1 MPARINSNYWSATK
15 NSNDFKPFTINSADV
30 TAGAGGIL
38 AGAAL
43 FGVSKYV
50 EKQLQNSSSSD
61 EVLGNIV
68 TKNSEFV
75 SSTKTESE
83 KPAPADASKL
93 GNFLPNTNLLNIL
106 ANQNQI
112 LQILCSGLLS
122 SSLSASQSVEEN
134 KNVNPNDKSK
144 AEANQEAI
152 VRRENLYSQ
161 PFTVRGR
168 VKIDQKTGYWTD
180 PYTGKLYN
188 VLTGDRIFESD
199 LVSSKAETHTN
210 TNAGSGSVVSADV
223 NFKEVLKSQASINS
237 EISKYISTIGENQ
250 KIYNQNLIKVAE
262 NSAKLVDSTKNYS
275 QAMRDGLSGVKLN
288 ADVKVR
294 NTLDASLS
302 IDRPVEISLPASYA
316 ENQKI
321 LSENSTKTLEIY
333 KEKAEYDKTSVAIK
347 DLDGNTIAK
356 ASPREIALSRQAVQA
371 RTYTDENNFEL
382 DNEALDLFDLPMPNF
397 KDLFDTEL
405 PSKTL
410 LKDVNNG

>member
-1 MPARINSNYWSATK
+1 MPARINSNYWPDPK
-15 NSNDFKPFTINSADV
+15 NSNDFKPITINPADT
-30 TAGAGGIL
+30 TAAAGGVV
-38 AGAAL
+38 AGLAL
-43 FGVSKYV
+43 FAVSKYV

-68 TKNSEFV
+68 TKNSEIV
-75 SSTKTESE
+75 SSAKTESE

-112 LQILCSGLLS
+112 LQILCYGLLS
-122 SSLSASQSVEEN
+122 SSLSVSQSTEED
-134 KNVNPNDKSK
+134 KAVDTNDKSK

-152 VRRENLYSQ
+152 VRRENLYNQ
-161 PFTVRGR
+161 PFTVKGR
-168 VKIDQKTGYWTD
+168 VIKDSNGLWLDPITQKF
-180 PYTGKLYN
+180 YN
-188 VLTGDRIFESD
+188 PLTGDRISESD

-210 TNAGSGSVVSADV
+210 TNAGSGSAVSADV
-223 NFKEVLKSQASINS
+223 NFKEVLKSQADINS

-262 NSAKLVDSTKNYS
+262 NSAKLVDSTKGYS

-302 IDRPVEISLPASYA
+302 IDHPVEISLPASYA

-410 LKDVNNG
+410 LKDIK

>member
-1 MPARINSNYWSATK
+1 MPARINSNFWSAPK
-15 NSNDFKPFTINSADV
+15 NSNDFKPFTINSADI
-30 TAGAGGIL
+30 TAGAGGIV

-43 FGVSKYV
+43 FGISKYV

-68 TKNSEFV
+68 IKNSEVV

-112 LQILCSGLLS
+112 LQILCYGLLS
-122 SSLSASQSVEEN
+122 SSLPASQLTKDD
-134 KNVNPNDKSK
+134 KNVDTNDKSK

-152 VRRENLYSQ
+152 VRRENLYNQ
-161 PFTVRGR
+161 PFTIKGR
-168 VKIDQKTGYWTD
+168 VIKDSNGFWLDPITQKF
-180 PYTGKLYN
+180 YN
-188 VLTGDRIFESD
+188 PINGDRIFEND
-199 LVSSKAETHTN
+199 LTSFKTETHTN
-210 TNAGSGSVVSADV
+210 TNVGSGSAVSADV
-223 NFKEVLKSQASINS
+223 NFKEVLKSQANINS

-250 KIYNQNLIKVAE
+250 KVYNQNLE
-262 NSAKLVDSTKNYS
+262 KLVTNSKGYS
-275 QAMRDGLSGVKLN
+275 QAIKEGLAGVKLD
-288 ADVKVR
+288 AKVDVKNRV
-294 NTLDASLS
+294 DASLNL
-302 IDRPVEISLPASYA
+302 DRPVEISLPASYT

-410 LKDVNNG
+410 LKDVE

>member
-1 MPARINSNYWSATK
+1 MPARINSNFWSAPK
-15 NSNDFKPFTINSADV
+15 NSNDFKPFTINSADI
-30 TAGAGGIL
+30 TAGAGGIV

-43 FGVSKYV
+43 FGLSKYV

-68 TKNSEFV
+68 TKNSEVV

-83 KPAPADASKL
+83 KPASADASKL

-112 LQILCSGLLS
+112 LQILCYGLLS
-122 SSLSASQSVEEN
+122 SSLPASQLTKDD
-134 KNVNPNDKSK
+134 KNVDTNDKSK

-152 VRRENLYSQ
+152 VRRENLYNQ
-161 PFTVRGR
+161 PFTIKGR
-168 VKIDQKTGYWTD
+168 VIKDSNGFWLDPITQKF
-180 PYTGKLYN
+180 YN
-188 VLTGDRIFESD
+188 PINGDRIFESD
-199 LVSSKAETHTN
+199 LTSFKTEIHTN
-210 TNAGSGSVVSADV
+210 TNAGSGSAVSADV
-223 NFKEVLKSQASINS
+223 NFKEVLKSQANINS

-250 KIYNQNLIKVAE
+250 KVYNQNLE
-262 NSAKLVDSTKNYS
+262 KLVTNSKGYS
-275 QAMRDGLSGVKLN
+275 QAIKEGLAGVKLD
-288 ADVKVR
+288 AKVDVKNRV
-294 NTLDASLS
+294 DASLS
-302 IDRPVEISLPASYA
+302 LDRPVEISLPASYA

>member
-1 MPARINSNYWSATK
+1 MPARINSNYWSVSK

-30 TAGAGGIL
+30 TAGAGGII

-43 FGVSKYV
+43 FGLSKYV

-68 TKNSEFV
+68 TKNNEVV
-75 SSTKTESE
+75 SSAKTESE
-83 KPAPADASKL
+83 KPTPADASKL

-112 LQILCSGLLS
+112 LQILCYGLLS
-122 SSLSASQSVEEN
+122 SSLPASQLTKDDE
-134 KNVNPNDKSK
+134 NVNTNDKSK

-161 PFTVRGR
+161 PFTIKGR
-168 VKIDQKTGYWTD
+168 VIKDSNGFLLDPITQKF
-180 PYTGKLYN
+180 YN
-188 VLTGDRIFESD
+188 PLTGDRIFESD
-199 LVSSKAETHTN
+199 LTSLKAETHTN
-210 TNAGSGSVVSADV
+210 TNAGSGSAVSTDV
-223 NFKEVLKSQASINS
+223 NFKEVLKSQANINS

-262 NSAKLVDSTKNYS
+262 NSAKLVDSTKGYS

-347 DLDGNTIAK
+347 DLDGNTITK

-410 LKDVNNG
+410 LKDVK

>member
-1 MPARINSNYWSATK
+1 MPAHINSNYWSAPK
-15 NSNDFKPFTINSADV
+15 NSNDFKPITINPADA
-30 TAGAGGIL
+30 TAAAGGVV
-38 AGAAL
+38 AGLAL

-68 TKNSEFV
+68 TKNSEVV

-83 KPAPADASKL
+83 KPTPADVSKL

-134 KNVNPNDKSK
+134 KHVNPNDKSK

-161 PFTVRGR
+161 PFTIKGR
-168 VKIDQKTGYWTD
+168 VIKDSNGFWLDPITQKF
-180 PYTGKLYN
+180 YN
-188 VLTGDRIFESD
+188 PINGDRIFESD
-199 LVSSKAETHTN
+199 LISSKAETHTN
-210 TNAGSGSVVSADV
+210 TNAGSGSAVSADV
-223 NFKEVLKSQASINS
+223 NFKEVLKSQANINS

-250 KIYNQNLIKVAE
+250 KVYNQNLE
-262 NSAKLVDSTKNYS
+262 KLVINSKGYS
-275 QAMRDGLSGVKLN
+275 QAIKEGLAGVKLD
-288 ADVKVR
+288 AKVDVKNRV
-294 NTLDASLS
+294 DASLS
-302 IDRPVEISLPASYA
+302 LDHPVEISLPASYA

-410 LKDVNNG
+410 LKDVE

>member
-15 NSNDFKPFTINSADV
+15 NSNDFKPITINSADV

-43 FGVSKYV
+43 FGLSKYV

-68 TKNSEFV
+68 TKNSEVV

-152 VRRENLYSQ
+152 VKRENLYNQ

-188 VLTGDRIFESD
+188 VLTGDRIFERD
-199 LVSSKAETHTN
+199 LVSSNAETHTN

-262 NSAKLVDSTKNYS
+262 NSAKLVDSTKGYS

-410 LKDVNNG
+410 LKDVE

>member
-1 MPARINSNYWSATK
+1 MPARINSNYWSAPK
-15 NSNDFKPFTINSADV
+15 NSNDFKPITINPADATA
-30 TAGAGGIL
+30 TAGGVVAGL
-38 AGAAL
+38 AL

-68 TKNSEFV
+68 TKNSEVV
-75 SSTKTESE
+75 SSVKTESE

-112 LQILCSGLLS
+112 LQILCYGLLS
-122 SSLSASQSVEEN
+122 SSLPASQLTKDD
-134 KNVNPNDKSK
+134 KNVDTNDKSK

-161 PFTVRGR
+161 PFTIKGR
-168 VKIDQKTGYWTD
+168 VIKDSNGFWLDPITQKF
-180 PYTGKLYN
+180 YN
-188 VLTGDRIFESD
+188 PLTGDRIFESD
-199 LVSSKAETHTN
+199 LTSLKAETHTN
-210 TNAGSGSVVSADV
+210 TNAGSGSAISTDV
-223 NFKEVLKSQASINS
+223 NFKEVLKSQANINS

-250 KIYNQNLIKVAE
+250 KVYNQNLE
-262 NSAKLVDSTKNYS
+262 KLVTNSRGYS
-275 QAMRDGLSGVKLN
+275 QAIKEGLAGVKLD
-288 ADVKVR
+288 AKVDVKNRV
-294 NTLDASLS
+294 DASLS
-302 IDRPVEISLPASYA
+302 LDHPVEISLPASYA

-405 PSKTL
+405 PSTTL
-410 LKDVNNG
+410 LKDVK

>member
-1 MPARINSNYWSATK
+1 MPARINSNFWSAPK
-15 NSNDFKPFTINSADV
+15 NSNDFKPFTINSADI
-30 TAGAGGIL
+30 TAGAGGVV

-43 FGVSKYV
+43 FGLSKYV

-68 TKNSEFV
+68 TKNSEVV
-75 SSTKTESE
+75 SSAKTESE

-112 LQILCSGLLS
+112 LQILCYGLLS
-122 SSLSASQSVEEN
+122 SSLPASQLA
-134 KNVNPNDKSK
+134 KDDKTADTNDKSK

-161 PFTVRGR
+161 PFTIKGR
-168 VKIDQKTGYWTD
+168 VIKDSNGFWLD
-180 PYTGKLYN
+180 PITQKLYN
-188 VLTGDRIFESD
+188 PINGDRIFESD

-210 TNAGSGSVVSADV
+210 TNAGSGSAVSADV
-223 NFKEVLKSQASINS
+223 NFKEVLKSQANINS

-250 KIYNQNLIKVAE
+250 KVYNQNLE
-262 NSAKLVDSTKNYS
+262 KLVTNSKGYS
-275 QAMRDGLSGVKLN
+275 QAIKEGLAGVKLD
-288 ADVKVR
+288 AKVDVKNRV
-294 NTLDASLS
+294 DASLS
-302 IDRPVEISLPASYA
+302 LDHPVEISLPASYA
-316 ENQKI
+316 GNQKI

-347 DLDGNTIAK
+347 DLDGNTITN

-410 LKDVNNG
+410 LKDVK

>member
-1 MPARINSNYWSATK
+1 MPARIDSNYWSATK
-15 NSNDFKPFTINSADV
+15 NSNDFKPITINSADV

-43 FGVSKYV
+43 FGLSKYV

-68 TKNSEFV
+68 VKNSEVV
-75 SSTKTESE
+75 SSAKTESE
-83 KPAPADASKL
+83 KPAPADVSKL

-112 LQILCSGLLS
+112 LQILCYGLLS
-122 SSLSASQSVEEN
+122 SSLPASQLTKDD
-134 KNVNPNDKSK
+134 KNVNTNDKSK

-161 PFTVRGR
+161 PFTIKGR
-168 VKIDQKTGYWTD
+168 VIKDSNGFWLDPITQKF
-180 PYTGKLYN
+180 YN
-188 VLTGDRIFESD
+188 PITGDRIFESD
-199 LVSSKAETHTN
+199 LISLKAETHTN
-210 TNAGSGSVVSADV
+210 TNAGSGSAVSTDV
-223 NFKEVLKSQASINS
+223 NFKEVLKSQANINS

-250 KIYNQNLIKVAE
+250 KVYNQNLE
-262 NSAKLVDSTKNYS
+262 KLVVNSKGYS
-275 QAMRDGLSGVKLN
+275 QAIKEGLAGVKLD
-288 ADVKVR
+288 AKVDVKNRV
-294 NTLDASLS
+294 DASLS
-302 IDRPVEISLPASYA
+302 LDRPVEISLPASYT

-410 LKDVNNG
+410 LKDVK

>member
-1 MPARINSNYWSATK
+1 MPARINSNYWSAPK

-30 TAGAGGIL
+30 TAGAGGIV

-68 TKNSEFV
+68 TKNSEVV
-75 SSTKTESE
+75 SSVKTESE

-112 LQILCSGLLS
+112 LQILCYGLLS
-122 SSLSASQSVEEN
+122 SSLPTSQLTKDD
-134 KNVNPNDKSK
+134 KNVDTNDKSK

-161 PFTVRGR
+161 PFTIKGR
-168 VKIDQKTGYWTD
+168 VIKDSNGFWLD
-180 PYTGKLYN
+180 PITHKFYN
-188 VLTGDRIFESD
+188 PITGDRIFESD
-199 LVSSKAETHTN
+199 LTSLKAETHTN
-210 TNAGSGSVVSADV
+210 TNAGSGSAVSTDV
-223 NFKEVLKSQASINS
+223 NFKEVLKSQANINS

-250 KIYNQNLIKVAE
+250 KVYNQNLE
-262 NSAKLVDSTKNYS
+262 KLVVNSKGYS
-275 QAMRDGLSGVKLN
+275 QAIKEGLAGVKLD
-288 ADVKVR
+288 AKVDVKNRV
-294 NTLDASLS
+294 DASLS
-302 IDRPVEISLPASYA
+302 LDRPVEISLPASYT

>member
-1 MPARINSNYWSATK
+1 MPARINSNFWSAPK
-15 NSNDFKPFTINSADV
+15 NSNDFKPITINSADV

-43 FGVSKYV
+43 FGLSKYV

-68 TKNSEFV
+68 VKNSEVV
-75 SSTKTESE
+75 SSAKTESE
-83 KPAPADASKL
+83 KPAPADVSKL

-112 LQILCSGLLS
+112 LQILCYGLLS
-122 SSLSASQSVEEN
+122 SSLPASQLTKDD
-134 KNVNPNDKSK
+134 KNVNTNDKSK

-161 PFTVRGR
+161 PFTIKGR
-168 VKIDQKTGYWTD
+168 VIKDSNGFWLDPITQKF
-180 PYTGKLYN
+180 YN
-188 VLTGDRIFESD
+188 PITGDRIFESD
-199 LVSSKAETHTN
+199 LISLKAETHTN
-210 TNAGSGSVVSADV
+210 TNAGSGSAVSTDV
-223 NFKEVLKSQASINS
+223 NFKEVLKSQANINS

-250 KIYNQNLIKVAE
+250 KVYNQNLE
-262 NSAKLVDSTKNYS
+262 KLVVNSKGYS
-275 QAMRDGLSGVKLN
+275 QAIKEGLAGVKLD
-288 ADVKVR
+288 AKVDVKNRV
-294 NTLDASLS
+294 DASLS
-302 IDRPVEISLPASYA
+302 LDRPVEISLPASYT

-410 LKDVNNG
+410 LKDVK

>member
-1 MPARINSNYWSATK
+1 MPARINSNFWSAPK
-15 NSNDFKPFTINSADV
+15 NSNDFKPFTINSADI
-30 TAGAGGIL
+30 TAGAGGIV

-43 FGVSKYV
+43 FGISKYV

-68 TKNSEFV
+68 IKNSEVV

-83 KPAPADASKL
+83 KPASADASKL

-112 LQILCSGLLS
+112 LQILCYGLLS
-122 SSLSASQSVEEN
+122 SSLPASQLTKDD
-134 KNVNPNDKSK
+134 KNVNTNDKSK

-161 PFTVRGR
+161 PFTIKGR
-168 VKIDQKTGYWTD
+168 VIKDSNGFWLD
-180 PYTGKLYN
+180 PITQKLYN
-188 VLTGDRIFESD
+188 PINGDRIFEND

-210 TNAGSGSVVSADV
+210 INAGSGSSVSADV
-223 NFKEVLKSQASINS
+223 NFKEVLKSQTNINS

-250 KIYNQNLIKVAE
+250 KVYNQNLE
-262 NSAKLVDSTKNYS
+262 KLVTNSRGYS
-275 QAMRDGLSGVKLN
+275 QAIKEGLAGVKLD
-288 ADVKVR
+288 AKVDVKNRV
-294 NTLDASLS
+294 DASLS
-302 IDRPVEISLPASYA
+302 LDRPVEISLPASYA

-410 LKDVNNG
+410 LKDVK

>member
-1 MPARINSNYWSATK
+1 MPARINSNYWSDPK
-15 NSNDFKPFTINSADV
+15 NSNDFKPITINPADA
-30 TAGAGGIL
+30 TAAAGGVV
-38 AGAAL
+38 AGLAL
-43 FGVSKYV
+43 FAVSKYV

-68 TKNSEFV
+68 TKNSEIV
-75 SSTKTESE
+75 SSAKTESE

-112 LQILCSGLLS
+112 LQILCYGLLS
-122 SSLSASQSVEEN
+122 SSLSVSQSTEED
-134 KNVNPNDKSK
+134 KAVDTNDKSK

-152 VRRENLYSQ
+152 VRRENLYNQ
-161 PFTVRGR
+161 PFTVKGR
-168 VKIDQKTGYWTD
+168 VIKDSNGLWLDPITQKF
-180 PYTGKLYN
+180 YN
-188 VLTGDRIFESD
+188 PLTGDRISESD

-210 TNAGSGSVVSADV
+210 TNAGSGSAVSADV
-223 NFKEVLKSQASINS
+223 NFKEVLKSQADINS

-262 NSAKLVDSTKNYS
+262 NSAKLVDSTKGYS

-410 LKDVNNG
+410 LKDIK

>member
-15 NSNDFKPFTINSADV
+15 NSNDFKPITINSADV

-43 FGVSKYV
+43 FGLSKYV

-68 TKNSEFV
+68 TKNSEVV

-152 VRRENLYSQ
+152 VKRENLYNQ

-188 VLTGDRIFESD
+188 VLTGDRIFERD
-199 LVSSKAETHTN
+199 LVSSNAETHTN

-262 NSAKLVDSTKNYS
+262 NSAKLVDSTKGYS

-333 KEKAEYDKTSVAIK
+333 KEKADYDKTSVVIK
-347 DLDGNTIAK
+347 DLDGNTIAN
-356 ASPREIALSRQAVQA
+356 ASPREINLSRQAAQA

-382 DNEALDLFDLPMPNF
+382 DNDALDLFDLPMPNF

-410 LKDVNNG
+410 LKDVK

>member
-1 MPARINSNYWSATK
+1 MPARINSNFWSAPK
-15 NSNDFKPFTINSADV
+15 ISNDFKPFTINSADV
-30 TAGAGGIL
+30 TAGAGGIV

-43 FGVSKYV
+43 FGISKYV

-68 TKNSEFV
+68 TKNSEVV
-75 SSTKTESE
+75 SSTQTESD

-112 LQILCSGLLS
+112 LQILCYGLLS
-122 SSLSASQSVEEN
+122 SSLPASQLAKED
-134 KNVNPNDKSK
+134 KNVDISDKSK

-161 PFTVRGR
+161 PFTIKGR
-168 VKIDQKTGYWTD
+168 VIKDSNGFWLDPITQKF
-180 PYTGKLYN
+180 YN
-188 VLTGDRIFESD
+188 PINGDRIFESD
-199 LVSSKAETHTN
+199 LTSFKTETHTN
-210 TNAGSGSVVSADV
+210 TNAGSGSAVSADV
-223 NFKEVLKSQASINS
+223 NFKEVLKSQANINS

-250 KIYNQNLIKVAE
+250 KVYNQNLE
-262 NSAKLVDSTKNYS
+262 KLVTNSKGYS
-275 QAMRDGLSGVKLN
+275 QAIKEGLAGVKLD
-288 ADVKVR
+288 AKVDVKNRV
-294 NTLDASLS
+294 DASLNL
-302 IDRPVEISLPASYA
+302 DRPVEISLPASYT

-410 LKDVNNG
+410 LKDVK

>member
-1 MPARINSNYWSATK
+1 MPARINSNFWSAPK
-15 NSNDFKPFTINSADV
+15 NSNDFKPFTINSADI
-30 TAGAGGIL
+30 TAGAGGIV

-43 FGVSKYV
+43 FGISKYV

-68 TKNSEFV
+68 IKNSEVV

-112 LQILCSGLLS
+112 LQILCYGLLS
-122 SSLSASQSVEEN
+122 SSLPASQLTKDD
-134 KNVNPNDKSK
+134 KNVDTNDKSK

-152 VRRENLYSQ
+152 VRRENLYNQ
-161 PFTVRGR
+161 PFTIKGR
-168 VKIDQKTGYWTD
+168 VIKDSNGFWLDPITQKF
-180 PYTGKLYN
+180 YN
-188 VLTGDRIFESD
+188 PINGDRIFESD
-199 LVSSKAETHTN
+199 LTSFKTEIHTN
-210 TNAGSGSVVSADV
+210 TNAGSGSAVSADV
-223 NFKEVLKSQASINS
+223 NFKEVLKSQANINS

-250 KIYNQNLIKVAE
+250 KVYNQNLE
-262 NSAKLVDSTKNYS
+262 KLVTNSKGYS

-333 KEKAEYDKTSVAIK
+333 REKSEYDKTSVAIK
-347 DLDGNTIAK
+347 DLDGNTIAN

-371 RTYTDENNFEL
+371 RTFTDENNFEL

>member
-1 MPARINSNYWSATK
+1 MPARINSNFWSAPK
-15 NSNDFKPFTINSADV
+15 NSNDFKPITINPADA
-30 TAGAGGIL
+30 TAAAGGVV
-38 AGAAL
+38 AGLAL

-68 TKNSEFV
+68 TKNSEIV
-75 SSTKTESE
+75 SSVKTEGE

-122 SSLSASQSVEEN
+122 SSLSAYQSVEEN

-199 LVSSKAETHTN
+199 LISSNAETHTN

-382 DNEALDLFDLPMPNF
+382 DNEALDLFDLPIPNF

-410 LKDVNNG
+410 LKDVK

>member
-1 MPARINSNYWSATK
+1 MMPARINSNYWSATK
-15 NSNDFKPFTINSADV
+15 NSNDFKPITINSADV

-38 AGAAL
+38 AGIAL
-43 FGVSKYV
+43 FGLSKYV

-68 TKNSEFV
+68 VKNSEVV
-75 SSTKTESE
+75 SSAKTESE
-83 KPAPADASKL
+83 KPAPADVSKL

-112 LQILCSGLLS
+112 LQILCYGLLS
-122 SSLSASQSVEEN
+122 SSLPASQLTKDD
-134 KNVNPNDKSK
+134 KNVNTNDKSK

-161 PFTVRGR
+161 PFTIKGR
-168 VKIDQKTGYWTD
+168 VIKDSNGFWLDPITQKF
-180 PYTGKLYN
+180 YN
-188 VLTGDRIFESD
+188 PITGDRIFESD
-199 LVSSKAETHTN
+199 LISLKAETHTN
-210 TNAGSGSVVSADV
+210 TNAGSGSAVSTDV
-223 NFKEVLKSQASINS
+223 NFKEVLKSQANINS

-250 KIYNQNLIKVAE
+250 KVYNQNLE
-262 NSAKLVDSTKNYS
+262 KLVVNSKGYS
-275 QAMRDGLSGVKLN
+275 QAIKEGLAGVKLD
-288 ADVKVR
+288 AKVDVKNRV
-294 NTLDASLS
+294 DASLS
-302 IDRPVEISLPASYA
+302 LDRPVEISLPASYT

-410 LKDVNNG
+410 LKDVK

>member
-1 MPARINSNYWSATK
+1 MPARINSNYWSVSK

-30 TAGAGGIL
+30 TAGAGGII

-50 EKQLQNSSSSD
+50 EKQLQNSSFSD

-68 TKNSEFV
+68 TKNSEVV
-75 SSTKTESE
+75 SSAKTESE

-134 KNVNPNDKSK
+134 KNANPNDKSK

-152 VRRENLYSQ
+152 VKRENLYNQ

-199 LVSSKAETHTN
+199 LASSKAETHTN
-210 TNAGSGSVVSADV
+210 TNAGSGSAVSADV
-223 NFKEVLKSQASINS
+223 NFKEVLKSQADINS

-262 NSAKLVDSTKNYS
+262 NSAKLVDSIKGYS

-302 IDRPVEISLPASYA
+302 IDRPVEISLPASYT

>member
-1 MPARINSNYWSATK
+1 MPARINSNFWSAPK

-30 TAGAGGIL
+30 TAGAGGIV

-43 FGVSKYV
+43 FGLSKYV
-50 EKQLQNSSSSD
+50 EKQLENSSSSD

-68 TKNSEFV
+68 TKNSEVV
-75 SSTKTESE
+75 SSAKTESE
-83 KPAPADASKL
+83 KPASADASKL

-134 KNVNPNDKSK
+134 KHVNPNDKSK

-161 PFTVRGR
+161 PFTIKGR
-168 VKIDQKTGYWTD
+168 VIKDSNGFWLD
-180 PYTGKLYN
+180 PITQKLYN
-188 VLTGDRIFESD
+188 PINGDRIFESD

-210 TNAGSGSVVSADV
+210 TNVGSGSAVSADV
-223 NFKEVLKSQASINS
+223 NFKEVLKSQANINS

-262 NSAKLVDSTKNYS
+262 NSAKLVDSTKGYS
-275 QAMRDGLSGVKLN
+275 QAMRDGLSSVKLN
-288 ADVKVR
+288 ADVKVK

-410 LKDVNNG
+410 LKDVK

>member
-1 MPARINSNYWSATK
+1 MPARINSNFWSAPK
-15 NSNDFKPFTINSADV
+15 NSNDFKPITINSADV
-30 TAGAGGIL
+30 TAGAGGIV

-43 FGVSKYV
+43 FGLSKYV

-68 TKNSEFV
+68 TKNSEVV

-112 LQILCSGLLS
+112 LQILCYGLLS
-122 SSLSASQSVEEN
+122 SSLPASQLTKDD
-134 KNVNPNDKSK
+134 KNVDTNDKSK

-152 VRRENLYSQ
+152 VRRENLYNQ
-161 PFTVRGR
+161 PFTIKGR
-168 VKIDQKTGYWTD
+168 VIKDSNGFWLDPITQKF
-180 PYTGKLYN
+180 YN
-188 VLTGDRIFESD
+188 PINGDSIFESD
-199 LVSSKAETHTN
+199 LTSFKTEIHTN
-210 TNAGSGSVVSADV
+210 TNAGSGSAVSADV
-223 NFKEVLKSQASINS
+223 NFKEVLKSQANINS

-250 KIYNQNLIKVAE
+250 KVYNQNLE
-262 NSAKLVDSTKNYS
+262 KLVTNSKGYS
-275 QAMRDGLSGVKLN
+275 QAIKEGLAGVKLD
-288 ADVKVR
+288 AKVDVKNRV
-294 NTLDASLS
+294 DASLS
-302 IDRPVEISLPASYA
+302 LDRPVEISLPASYA

-382 DNEALDLFDLPMPNF
+382 DTEALDLFDLPMPNF

>member
-1 MPARINSNYWSATK
+1 MPARINSNYWSAPN
-15 NSNDFKPFTINSADV
+15 NSNDFKPITISPAD
-30 TAGAGGIL
+30 APAAAGGVV
-38 AGAAL
+38 AGLAL

-68 TKNSEFV
+68 TKNSEVV
-75 SSTKTESE
+75 SSVKTESE
-83 KPAPADASKL
+83 KPVPADTSKL
-93 GNFLPNTNLLNIL
+93 GDFLPNTNLLNIL

-112 LQILCSGLLS
+112 LQILCYGLLS
-122 SSLSASQSVEEN
+122 SSLPASQLTKDD
-134 KNVNPNDKSK
+134 KNVNTNDKSK

-161 PFTVRGR
+161 PFTIKGR
-168 VKIDQKTGYWTD
+168 VIKDSNGFWLDPITQKF
-180 PYTGKLYN
+180 YN
-188 VLTGDRIFESD
+188 PLTGDRIFESD
-199 LVSSKAETHTN
+199 LTSLKAETHTN
-210 TNAGSGSVVSADV
+210 TNAGSGSAVSADV
-223 NFKEVLKSQASINS
+223 NFKEVLKSQADINS

-262 NSAKLVDSTKNYS
+262 NSAKLVDSTKGYS

-288 ADVKVR
+288 ADVKVK

-302 IDRPVEISLPASYA
+302 IDHPVEISLPASYA

-405 PSKTL
+405 PSQSL
-410 LKDVNNG
+410 FKDMK

>member
-1 MPARINSNYWSATK
+1 MPARINSNYWSAPK

-30 TAGAGGIL
+30 TAGAGGIV

-68 TKNSEFV
+68 TKNTEVV
-75 SSTKTESE
+75 SSAKTESE
-83 KPAPADASKL
+83 KPSSADASKL

-112 LQILCSGLLS
+112 LQILCYGLLS
-122 SSLSASQSVEEN
+122 SSSSLASQSIEED
-134 KNVNPNDKSK
+134 KTIDKNDKSK

-152 VRRENLYSQ
+152 VRRENLNNQ
-161 PFTVRGR
+161 PFTVKGR
-168 VKIDQKTGYWTD
+168 VIKDSNGFWLDPITQKF
-180 PYTGKLYN
+180 YN
-188 VLTGDRIFESD
+188 PLTGDRIFESD
-199 LVSSKAETHTN
+199 LTSSKTETHTD
-210 TNAGSGSVVSADV
+210 TGSGSAVSSDV
-223 NFKEVLKSQASINS
+223 NFKEVLKSQANINS

-262 NSAKLVDSTKNYS
+262 NSAKLVDSTKGYS
-275 QAMRDGLSGVKLN
+275 QAMRDGLAGVKLN
-288 ADVKVR
+288 ADVKVK

-302 IDRPVEISLPASYA
+302 LDRPVEISLPASYA

-347 DLDGNTIAK
+347 DLDGNTIAN

-410 LKDVNNG
+410 LKDVK

>member
-1 MPARINSNYWSATK
+1 MPARINSNFWSASK
-15 NSNDFKPFTINSADV
+15 NSNDFEPITINPADA
-30 TAGAGGIL
+30 TAAAGGVV
-38 AGAAL
+38 AGLAL

-68 TKNSEFV
+68 TKNSEVV
-75 SSTKTESE
+75 SSVKTESE

-112 LQILCSGLLS
+112 LQILCYGLLS
-122 SSLSASQSVEEN
+122 SSLPASQSVEEN
-134 KNVNPNDKSK
+134 KNVDTNDKSK

-152 VRRENLYSQ
+152 IRRENLYSQ
-161 PFTVRGR
+161 PFTVKGR
-168 VKIDQKTGYWTD
+168 VIKDSNGLWLDPITQKF
-180 PYTGKLYN
+180 YN
-188 VLTGDRIFESD
+188 PLTGDRIFESD
-199 LVSSKAETHTN
+199 STSSKAEAHTN
-210 TNAGSGSVVSADV
+210 TNAGSGSAVSADV
-223 NFKEVLKSQASINS
+223 NFKEVLKSQANINS

-262 NSAKLVDSTKNYS
+262 NSAKLVDSTKGYS

-347 DLDGNTIAK
+347 DLDGNTITK

>member
-1 MPARINSNYWSATK
+1 MPARINSNFWSAPK
-15 NSNDFKPFTINSADV
+15 NSNDFKPITINPADA
-30 TAGAGGIL
+30 TAAAGGVV
-38 AGAAL
+38 AGLAL

-68 TKNSEFV
+68 TKNSEIV
-75 SSTKTESE
+75 SSAKTESE

-112 LQILCSGLLS
+112 LQILCYGLLS
-122 SSLSASQSVEEN
+122 SSLSVSQSTEED
-134 KNVNPNDKSK
+134 KAVDTNDKSK

-152 VRRENLYSQ
+152 VRRENLYNQ
-161 PFTVRGR
+161 PFTVKGR
-168 VKIDQKTGYWTD
+168 VIKDSNGLWLDPITQKF
-180 PYTGKLYN
+180 YN
-188 VLTGDRIFESD
+188 PLTGDRISESD

-210 TNAGSGSVVSADV
+210 TNAGSGSAVSADV
-223 NFKEVLKSQASINS
+223 NFKEVLKSQANINS

-262 NSAKLVDSTKNYS
+262 NSAKLVDSTKGYS

-356 ASPREIALSRQAVQA
+356 ASPREIALSRQAAQA

-410 LKDVNNG
+410 LKDVK

>member
-1 MPARINSNYWSATK
+1 MPARINSNYWPDPK
-15 NSNDFKPFTINSADV
+15 NSNDFKPITINPADA
-30 TAGAGGIL
+30 TAASGGVVAGL
-38 AGAAL
+38 AL

-68 TKNSEFV
+68 TKNSEVV
-75 SSTKTESE
+75 SSVKTESE

-112 LQILCSGLLS
+112 LQILCYGLLS
-122 SSLSASQSVEEN
+122 SSLPASQSAEEN
-134 KNVNPNDKSK
+134 KNVDTNDKSK

-152 VRRENLYSQ
+152 IRRENLYSQ
-161 PFTVRGR
+161 PFTVKGR
-168 VKIDQKTGYWTD
+168 VIKDSNGLWLDPITQKF
-180 PYTGKLYN
+180 YN
-188 VLTGDRIFESD
+188 PLTGDRIFESD
-199 LVSSKAETHTN
+199 STSSKAEAHTN
-210 TNAGSGSVVSADV
+210 TNAGSGSAVSADV
-223 NFKEVLKSQASINS
+223 NFKEVLKSQANINS

-262 NSAKLVDSTKNYS
+262 NSAKLVDSTKGYS

-347 DLDGNTIAK
+347 DLDGNTITK

-410 LKDVNNG
+410 LKDVK

>member
-1 MPARINSNYWSATK
+1 MPARINSNFWSASK
-15 NSNDFKPFTINSADV
+15 NSNDFEPITINPADA
-30 TAGAGGIL
+30 TAAAGGVV
-38 AGAAL
+38 AGLAL

-68 TKNSEFV
+68 TKNSEVV
-75 SSTKTESE
+75 SSVKTESE

-112 LQILCSGLLS
+112 LQILCYGLLS
-122 SSLSASQSVEEN
+122 SSLPASQSVEEN
-134 KNVNPNDKSK
+134 KNVDTNDKSK

-152 VRRENLYSQ
+152 IRRENLYSQ
-161 PFTVRGR
+161 PFTVKGR
-168 VKIDQKTGYWTD
+168 VIKDSNGLWLDPITQKF
-180 PYTGKLYN
+180 YN
-188 VLTGDRIFESD
+188 PLTGDRIFESD
-199 LVSSKAETHTN
+199 STSSKAEAHTN
-210 TNAGSGSVVSADV
+210 TNVGSGSAVSADV
-223 NFKEVLKSQASINS
+223 NFKEVLKSQANINS

-262 NSAKLVDSTKNYS
+262 NSAKLVDSTKGYS

-347 DLDGNTIAK
+347 DLDGNTITK

-410 LKDVNNG
+410 LKDVK

>member
-1 MPARINSNYWSATK
+1 MPARINSNYWSVPN
-15 NSNDFKPFTINSADV
+15 NSNDFKPITISPAD
-30 TAGAGGIL
+30 APAAAGGVV
-38 AGAAL
+38 AGLAL

-68 TKNSEFV
+68 TKNSEVV
-75 SSTKTESE
+75 SSVKTESE

-93 GNFLPNTNLLNIL
+93 GDFLPNTNLLNIL

-112 LQILCSGLLS
+112 LQILCYGLLS
-122 SSLSASQSVEEN
+122 SSFPASQLA
-134 KNVNPNDKSK
+134 KDDKTADTNDKSK

-152 VRRENLYSQ
+152 VRRENLYNQ
-161 PFTVRGR
+161 PFTVKGR
-168 VKIDQKTGYWTD
+168 VIKDSNGFWLDPITQKF
-180 PYTGKLYN
+180 YN
-188 VLTGDRIFESD
+188 PLTGDRIFESD
-199 LVSSKAETHTN
+199 LTSSKAETHTN
-210 TNAGSGSVVSADV
+210 TNAGSGSAVSADV
-223 NFKEVLKSQASINS
+223 NFKEVLKSQADINS

-262 NSAKLVDSTKNYS
+262 NSAKLVDSTKGYS

-288 ADVKVR
+288 ADVKVK

-382 DNEALDLFDLPMPNF
+382 DNEALDLFDLPIPNF

-410 LKDVNNG
+410 LKDVK

>member
-1 MPARINSNYWSATK
+1 MPARINSNYWPDPK
-15 NSNDFKPFTINSADV
+15 NSNDFKPITINPADA
-30 TAGAGGIL
+30 TAAAGGVV
-38 AGAAL
+38 AGLAL

-68 TKNSEFV
+68 TKNSEVV
-75 SSTKTESE
+75 SSIKTESD
-83 KPAPADASKL
+83 KPAPTDAFKL

-112 LQILCSGLLS
+112 LQILCYGLLS
-122 SSLSASQSVEEN
+122 SSLPASQSAEEN
-134 KNVNPNDKSK
+134 KNVNTNDKSK

-161 PFTVRGR
+161 PFTVKGR
-168 VKIDQKTGYWTD
+168 VIKDSNGLWLDPITQKF
-180 PYTGKLYN
+180 YN
-188 VLTGDRIFESD
+188 PLTGDRIFESD
-199 LVSSKAETHTN
+199 STSSKAEVHTN
-210 TNAGSGSVVSADV
+210 TNAGSGSAVSADV
-223 NFKEVLKSQASINS
+223 NFKEVLKSQANINS

-250 KIYNQNLIKVAE
+250 KIYNQNLE
-262 NSAKLVDSTKNYS
+262 KLVTNSRGYS
-275 QAMRDGLSGVKLN
+275 QAIKEGLAGVKLD
-288 ADVKVR
+288 AKVDVKNRV
-294 NTLDASLS
+294 DASLS
-302 IDRPVEISLPASYA
+302 LDRPVEISLPASYA

>member
-1 MPARINSNYWSATK
+1 MPARINSNYWPDPK
-15 NSNDFKPFTINSADV
+15 NSNDFKPITINPADA
-30 TAGAGGIL
+30 TAAAGGVV
-38 AGAAL
+38 AGLAL

-68 TKNSEFV
+68 TKNTEVVTSP
-75 SSTKTESE
+75 KTESE
-83 KPAPADASKL
+83 KPAPVDASKL

-112 LQILCSGLLS
+112 LQILCYGLLS
-122 SSLSASQSVEEN
+122 SSLPASQLA
-134 KNVNPNDKSK
+134 KDDKTADTNDKSK

-161 PFTVRGR
+161 PFTVKGR
-168 VKIDQKTGYWTD
+168 VIKDSNGLWLDPITQKF
-180 PYTGKLYN
+180 YN
-188 VLTGDRIFESD
+188 PLTGDRIFESD
-199 LVSSKAETHTN
+199 SISSKAEAHTN
-210 TNAGSGSVVSADV
+210 TNVGSGSAVSADV
-223 NFKEVLKSQASINS
+223 NFKEVLKSQADINS

-262 NSAKLVDSTKNYS
+262 NSAKLVDSTKGYS

-302 IDRPVEISLPASYA
+302 IDHPVEISLPASYA

-410 LKDVNNG
+410 LKDVK

>member
-1 MPARINSNYWSATK
+1 MPARINSNYWPDPK
-15 NSNDFKPFTINSADV
+15 NSNDFKPITINPADA
-30 TAGAGGIL
+30 TAAAGGVV
-38 AGAAL
+38 AGLAL

-68 TKNSEFV
+68 TKNSEVV
-75 SSTKTESE
+75 SSIKTESD
-83 KPAPADASKL
+83 KPAPTDAFKL

-112 LQILCSGLLS
+112 LQILCYGLLS
-122 SSLSASQSVEEN
+122 SSLPASQSAEEN
-134 KNVNPNDKSK
+134 KNVNTNDKSK

-161 PFTVRGR
+161 PFTVKGR
-168 VKIDQKTGYWTD
+168 VIKDSNGLWLDPITQKF
-180 PYTGKLYN
+180 YN
-188 VLTGDRIFESD
+188 PLTGDRIFESD
-199 LVSSKAETHTN
+199 STSSKAEVHTN
-210 TNAGSGSVVSADV
+210 TNAGSGSAVSADV
-223 NFKEVLKSQASINS
+223 NFKEVLKSQANINS

-250 KIYNQNLIKVAE
+250 KIYNQNLE
-262 NSAKLVDSTKNYS
+262 KLVTNSRGYS
-275 QAMRDGLSGVKLN
+275 QAIKEGLAGVKLD
-288 ADVKVR
+288 AKVDVKNRV
-294 NTLDASLS
+294 DASLNL
-302 IDRPVEISLPASYA
+302 DRPVEISLPASYA

-410 LKDVNNG
+410 LKDVK

>member
-1 MPARINSNYWSATK
+1 MPARINSNFWSAPK
-15 NSNDFKPFTINSADV
+15 NSNDFKPFTINSADI
-30 TAGAGGIL
+30 TAGAGGIV

-43 FGVSKYV
+43 FGISKYV

-68 TKNSEFV
+68 IKNSEVV

-83 KPAPADASKL
+83 KPASADASKL

-112 LQILCSGLLS
+112 LQILCYWLLS
-122 SSLSASQSVEEN
+122 SSLPASQLTKDD
-134 KNVNPNDKSK
+134 KNVDTNDKSK

-152 VRRENLYSQ
+152 VRRENLYNQ
-161 PFTVRGR
+161 PFTIKGR
-168 VKIDQKTGYWTD
+168 VIKDSNGFWLDPITQKF
-180 PYTGKLYN
+180 YN
-188 VLTGDRIFESD
+188 PINGDRIFESD
-199 LVSSKAETHTN
+199 LTSFKTEIHTN
-210 TNAGSGSVVSADV
+210 TNAGSGSAVSADV
-223 NFKEVLKSQASINS
+223 NFKEVLKSQANINS

-250 KIYNQNLIKVAE
+250 KVYNQNLE
-262 NSAKLVDSTKNYS
+262 KLVTNSKGYS
-275 QAMRDGLSGVKLN
+275 QAIKEGLAGVKLD
-288 ADVKVR
+288 AKVDVKNRV
-294 NTLDASLS
+294 DASLS
-302 IDRPVEISLPASYA
+302 LDRPVEISLPASYA

-382 DNEALDLFDLPMPNF
+382 DTEALDLFDLPMPNF

>member
-1 MPARINSNYWSATK
+1 MPARINSNFWSAPK
-15 NSNDFKPFTINSADV
+15 NSNDFKPFTINSADI
-30 TAGAGGIL
+30 TAGAGGIV

-43 FGVSKYV
+43 FGISKYV

-68 TKNSEFV
+68 IKNSEVV

-112 LQILCSGLLS
+112 LQILCYGLLS
-122 SSLSASQSVEEN
+122 SSLPASQLTKDD
-134 KNVNPNDKSK
+134 KNVDTNDKNK

-152 VRRENLYSQ
+152 VRRENLYNQ
-161 PFTVRGR
+161 PFTIKGR
-168 VKIDQKTGYWTD
+168 VIKDSNGFWLDPITQKF
-180 PYTGKLYN
+180 YN
-188 VLTGDRIFESD
+188 PINGDRIFESD
-199 LVSSKAETHTN
+199 LTSFKTENHTN
-210 TNAGSGSVVSADV
+210 TNAGSGSAVSADV
-223 NFKEVLKSQASINS
+223 NFKEVLKSQANINS

-250 KIYNQNLIKVAE
+250 KVYNQNLE
-262 NSAKLVDSTKNYS
+262 KLVTNSKGYS
-275 QAMRDGLSGVKLN
+275 QAIKEGLAGVKLD
-288 ADVKVR
+288 AKVDVKNRV
-294 NTLDASLS
+294 DASLS
-302 IDRPVEISLPASYA
+302 LDRPVEISLPASYA

-410 LKDVNNG
+410 LKDAK

>member
-15 NSNDFKPFTINSADV
+15 NSNDFKPITINSADV

-38 AGAAL
+38 AGIAL
-43 FGVSKYV
+43 FGLSKYV

-68 TKNSEFV
+68 VKNSEVV
-75 SSTKTESE
+75 SSAKTESE
-83 KPAPADASKL
+83 KPAPADVSKL

-112 LQILCSGLLS
+112 LQILCYGLLS
-122 SSLSASQSVEEN
+122 SSLPASQLTKDD
-134 KNVNPNDKSK
+134 KNVNTNDKSK

-161 PFTVRGR
+161 PFTIKGR
-168 VKIDQKTGYWTD
+168 VIKDSNGFWLDPITQKF
-180 PYTGKLYN
+180 YN
-188 VLTGDRIFESD
+188 PITGDRIFESD
-199 LVSSKAETHTN
+199 LISLKAETHTN
-210 TNAGSGSVVSADV
+210 TNAGSGSAVSTDV
-223 NFKEVLKSQASINS
+223 NFKEVLKSQANINS

-250 KIYNQNLIKVAE
+250 KVYNQNLE
-262 NSAKLVDSTKNYS
+262 KLVVNSKGYS
-275 QAMRDGLSGVKLN
+275 QAIKEGLAGVKLD
-288 ADVKVR
+288 AKVDVKNRV
-294 NTLDASLS
+294 DASLS
-302 IDRPVEISLPASYA
+302 LDRPVEISLPASYT

-410 LKDVNNG
+410 LKDVK